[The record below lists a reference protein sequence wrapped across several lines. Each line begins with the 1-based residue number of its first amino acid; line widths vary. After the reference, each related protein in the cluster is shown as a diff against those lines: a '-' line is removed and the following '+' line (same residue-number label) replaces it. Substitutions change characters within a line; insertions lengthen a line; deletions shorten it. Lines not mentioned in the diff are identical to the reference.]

1 MSKRE
6 GFTLIELLVVISIIA
21 LLMAILM
28 PALSKVKEQ
37 AKAAI
42 CLSNLHQHGLAWKMY
57 TDEYKQILVR
67 EINEE
72 WLTLLEPY
80 YVNRKLLVCPS
91 AAKPAKPPKT
101 DPYQMGGKNYPWVWW
116 AEGDPRPFIGSYGYN
131 QWCTHES
138 GSGRRTEAGLWKT
151 VNVRRA
157 AYAPLMTDS
166 MRTGFTA
173 QYNDQPPDYDGQ
185 GYYSESGKTDINEIR
200 AACQN
205 RHNEAINVLFLDFST
220 RSVGLKELWILWWHR
235 DWPIPT
241 REPLPVWPPW
251 MQHMKGAY

>member
-1 MSKRE
+1 MPKRE

-42 CLSNLHQHGLAWKMY
+42 CLSNLHQHALAWKMY
-57 TDEYKQILVR
+57 TNDNRGILVR
-67 EINEE
+67 DLGE
-72 WLTLLEPY
+72 WHRLLERY
-80 YVNRKLLVCPS
+80 YVNRKLLICRS
-91 AAKPAKPPKT
+91 AAKPPQPPT
-101 DPYQMGGKNYPWVWW
+101 PANGDQMGGKNNAWVEW
-116 AEGDPRPFIGSYGYN
+116 EGGDPRPYIGSYGYN

-157 AYAPLMTDS
+157 AYAPLLADS
-166 MRTGFTA
+166 MRPGFTP

-185 GYYSESGKTDINEIR
+185 GYYSEPGKTDINEIR

-251 MQHMKGAY
+251 MQHMKGVY